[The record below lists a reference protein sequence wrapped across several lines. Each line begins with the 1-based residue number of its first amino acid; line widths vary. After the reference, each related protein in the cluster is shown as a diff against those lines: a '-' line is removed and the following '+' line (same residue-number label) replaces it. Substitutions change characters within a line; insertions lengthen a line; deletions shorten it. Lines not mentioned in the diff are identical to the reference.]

1 MSEAF
6 SRMIAPHWCAAA
18 RLFECEGVVG
28 SIYTGKIPHQ
38 VQVSRWQFR
47 DKVSRWQPRDRLNRI
62 ARYIASGR

>member
-1 MSEAF
+1 MSEEF

-38 VQVSRWQFR
+38 ASGAAE
-47 DKVSRWQPRDRLNRI
+47 WQPRDRLNRI